1 MANIVGPAAVARS
14 KNLYFK
20 RSMHLRGAVVNPQ
33 TLGGNY
39 VIDIHG
45 LIYKNSEAP
54 QDTAAITI
62 VGGLDTF
69 VNEKKYRAP
78 VLYLTQKQKNTIFAI
93 LKQLA
98 MMTDSGQVS
107 CQDNDVLDR
116 MIRSAYFNYC
126 G

>member
-1 MANIVGPAAVARS
+1 MANIVGPTAVARS

-20 RSMHLRGAVVNPQ
+20 RSMHLRGATVKPES
-33 TLGGNY
+33 LGGNF
-39 VIDIHG
+39 VIDTHG
-45 LIYKNSEAP
+45 LIYKISEPP

-69 VNEKKYRAP
+69 VNEKQYRAP
-78 VLYLTQKQKNTIFAI
+78 VLYLTQKQKNTLYAI

-98 MMTDSGQVS
+98 LNTDSGQVS

-116 MIRSAYFNYC
+116 LLRSAYFNYC